1 MIGLLKVVDKN
12 SLLRAIVFA
21 KAKADLQFFKLKY
34 KGIDTQSIDN
44 DDKASIR
51 KYTNL
56 CEKLQRNRNDC
67 QRKDV
72 FIFVEEMRITFKD
85 SYDLEDV
92 KAIQRSLNEV
102 HGRHYYRIHLF
113 QVTGDKCTHLWSGVT
128 ASERNIIIIKNN
140 GLLTFQ
146 ET

>member
-1 MIGLLKVVDKN
+1 LKVVDKY
-12 SLLRAIVFA
+12 SLLRAI
-21 KAKADLQFFKLKY
+21 AKADLQFFKLKY

-44 DDKASIR
+44 DDKASIK

-72 FIFVEEMRITFKD
+72 NIFAKEMRITFKD
-85 SYDLEDV
+85 SYDLED
-92 KAIQRSLNEV
+92 LEEV

-113 QVTGDKCTHLWSGVT
+113 QVTGDKCTHLWS
-128 ASERNIIIIKNN
+128 
-140 GLLTFQ
+140 
-146 ET
+146 